1 MYSDSLP
8 IPLVG
13 LYIHPVAVLF
23 IGLYIHPVAVLFIPM
38 VFLSM
43 TVGPTLDALLRFGP
57 TLTRTDKP
65 VSGPICD
72 TMTISKSYS
81 IISTRFAHWV

>member
-1 MYSDSLP
+1 MLLFCHVFLYFVLYTGSLP
-8 IPLVG
+8 IPL
-13 LYIHPVAVLF
+13 

-38 VFLSM
+38 VFLSI
-43 TVGPTLDALLRFGP
+43 TAGLTQDALLRFGP

-65 VSGPICD
+65 VSGPIRD

-81 IISTRFAHWV
+81 INSTHFAHWV

>member
-1 MYSDSLP
+1 MVLYPKSLP

-13 LYIHPVAVLF
+13 LYIHMVFLKQCIPVAF
-23 IGLYIHPVAVLFIPM
+23 LFIPM

-43 TVGPTLDALLRFGP
+43 TVGPTLDALLRFAP

-65 VSGPICD
+65 VSGPIRD
-72 TMTISKSYS
+72 TMTISNS
-81 IISTRFAHWV
+81 

>member
-1 MYSDSLP
+1 MLLCCHVFLYVVLYSDSLP

-23 IGLYIHPVAVLFIPM
+23 IPM
-38 VFLSM
+38 VLLSM
-43 TVGPTLDALLRFGP
+43 TVGPTLDALLRVGP

-65 VSGPICD
+65 VSGPIRD
-72 TMTISKSYS
+72 TMTIS
-81 IISTRFAHWV
+81 IVNQ

>member
-1 MYSDSLP
+1 MFLYLVLYSDSLP

-23 IGLYIHPVAVLFIPM
+23 IPM
-38 VFLSM
+38 VLLSM
-43 TVGPTLDALLRFGP
+43 TVGPTLDGLLRFGP

-65 VSGPICD
+65 VSGPIRD
-72 TMTISKSYS
+72 TMTISNS
-81 IISTRFAHWV
+81 

>member
-1 MYSDSLP
+1 MLLLFCPVFLYFALYSNSAP
-8 IPLVG
+8 IPLV
-13 LYIHPVAVLF
+13 
-23 IGLYIHPVAVLFIPM
+23 GLYIHPVAVLFIPM

-65 VSGPICD
+65 VSGPIRD
-72 TMTISKSYS
+72 TMTISNS
-81 IISTRFAHWV
+81 